1 LTINNPNL
9 QKIKSDLIGSNSKL
23 LIVTK
28 NQDIGD
34 IQTLYDTGHRL
45 FGENKVQEAKKKFAN
60 FDPLKI
66 ELHLIG
72 PLQTNK
78 VKDALKTFDTIQS
91 IDREKLVEEIIKEL
105 KTNKPYKTKEFF
117 IQINIGNENQKSG
130 ISKTMI
136 KDFFNLCVFKGLNIR
151 GLMCIPPLEE
161 DPDLYFKE
169 MQKIREDINPN
180 LLLSMGMS
188 YDYQIALKYQTNIIR
203 IGSKI
208 FEKNI

>member
-1 LTINNPNL
+1 MTINNLNL
-9 QKIKSDLIGSNSKL
+9 QKIKSDLIGSNAKL

-45 FGENKVQEAKKKFAN
+45 FGENKVQEAKKKFSN
-60 FDPLKI
+60 FDPHKI

-130 ISKTMI
+130 ISKTNI

-161 DPDLYFKE
+161 DPDLYFEE

-188 YDYQIALKYQTNIIR
+188 NDYQIALKYQTNIIR

>member
-1 LTINNPNL
+1 MTINNPNL

-130 ISKTMI
+130 ISKTNI

-161 DPDLYFKE
+161 EPDLYFKE

>member
-1 LTINNPNL
+1 MTINNPNL

-60 FDPLKI
+60 FDPHKI

-130 ISKTMI
+130 ISKTNI

-161 DPDLYFKE
+161 EPDLYFKE

>member
-1 LTINNPNL
+1 MTINNPNL

-130 ISKTMI
+130 ISKTNI

-161 DPDLYFKE
+161 EPDLYFKE

-188 YDYQIALKYQTNIIR
+188 NDYHIALKYKTNIIR

>member
-1 LTINNPNL
+1 MTINNPNL

-60 FDPLKI
+60 FDPHKK
-66 ELHLIG
+66 ELHQIG

-130 ISKTMI
+130 ISKTNI

-161 DPDLYFKE
+161 EPDLYFKE